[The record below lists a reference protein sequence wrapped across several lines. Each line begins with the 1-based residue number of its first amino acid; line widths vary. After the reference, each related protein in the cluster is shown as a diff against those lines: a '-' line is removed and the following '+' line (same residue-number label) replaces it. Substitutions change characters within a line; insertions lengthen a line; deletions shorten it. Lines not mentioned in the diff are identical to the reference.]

1 MLLVMIKECTRVPC
15 LQKGASRNSFNAK
28 NFYSWQQV
36 EVPNLFLW
44 VSVTIL
50 DSFFPFVNNPR
61 SILLNKWTSAFL
73 LQKWNNE
80 DDETDTME
88 PTIHNW
94 VIVLPVWS
102 NCFPMAQETT
112 VTLNC
117 PRHVPRVW
125 RNKDI
130 TLYRYNVV
138 QCSHLGCMIMKRFEL
153 LNRS

>member
-73 LQKWNNE
+73 LQNE
-80 DDETDTME
+80 IMRMMKLIQWSLPFITESLSYLSGVIVFLWPRKRRWPSTALAMFPEYEGIKTSLSTDTM
-88 PTIHNW
+88 
-94 VIVLPVWS
+94 
-102 NCFPMAQETT
+102 
-112 VTLNC
+112 
-117 PRHVPRVW
+117 
-125 RNKDI
+125 
-130 TLYRYNVV
+130 
-138 QCSHLGCMIMKRFEL
+138 
-153 LNRS
+153 